1 MLHLC
6 SLLYHVELNMALLYG
21 VRYREHSVVA
31 RVDPS
36 MTTSIL
42 STFFAFQ
49 HRMPMRVFGN
59 SGVASCVVS
68 GPVDVPTASGRFLA
82 TNPIILGTTPGV
94 DLILGQDWVNSY
106 NVDPTLSRHWQ

>member
-1 MLHLC
+1 
-6 SLLYHVELNMALLYG
+6 MALLYG

-94 DLILGQDWVNSY
+94 DLMLGQDWVNSY